1 MANSRIIVWDVGH
14 GSSVS
19 ILAPNGRTGMLDLGA
34 NTETEFSPI
43 KFTKSMWRLDRLN
56 HLTISHPHID
66 HIRDILN
73 LRLLELDTL
82 NALEIPKEQLF
93 AERIQ
98 EKDRDLLNA
107 YVQLKQRFS
116 GPITALKDPNNPSW
130 GGQGYF
136 SHYSIKA
143 DWQSEPNN
151 ASIVTFYRSGKFTLL
166 YPGDI
171 ESRGWNELLKSK
183 EFVNDLKS
191 TAFFIASHHGR
202 EAGFSKEIVETA
214 APQLVIVSDSW
225 FKDTSVTD
233 RYSHLATGFEVIN
246 DNTGTKE
253 KRSVVSTRADG
264 RVIIDVSDLG
274 NKTTANVRVKKT
286 LS

>member
-1 MANSRIIVWDVGH
+1 VANSRIIVWDVGH

-191 TAFFIASHHGR
+191 TA
-202 EAGFSKEIVETA
+202 
-214 APQLVIVSDSW
+214 LVIVSDSW